1 MLRTLPHCR
10 QALSS
15 HLRSSYSSL
24 LKQQLIGTIPQS
36 SRYAGAKS
44 SMSTAAPSS
53 PELPPAKRMRSRSPE
68 HTEAAI
74 STNGAASASTSTAV
88 SAQEKQ
94 ARKADARRSRQK
106 RKDYAKQL
114 TKTGREPI
122 EFDIEDLLSIRK
134 VTDILSEGLEYQ
146 NKFERGTRLTL
157 AIERLDAHG
166 DGLAIAPERDW
177 VIAVPHTLPREKV
190 TVEIT
195 SNERLYSKAKL
206 VEVVEKSET
215 RQDSLVKCKYFGDCG
230 GCQYQMIDYAQQ
242 LEIKRGV
249 VERAFARFSGLN
261 PELVPAVLPTIASP
275 NQYNYRTKLTPHFE
289 LPYELRRGR
298 RTGIRND
305 AGQNAEE
312 KPQYSVPIGFDCIG
326 TKKVMDIEECPIAT
340 KTINRALPAAKQKVR
355 DTIES
360 FKNGA
365 TILLRDSLRTY
376 ESFAEDLLVSQ
387 APSGNGEVEKEID
400 TEVVTDHKATVKERV
415 LTTKF
420 ESPAGTFFQ
429 NNRSI
434 LPSLLDYVRDAITST
449 SSSTDPAQDKY
460 LVDAYCGSGL
470 FSLCLASLFREVSG
484 VEISSESIKYATKNA
499 ELNGITNAKFLAG
512 NAEDIFAKIEYPAD
526 QTTVIIDP
534 PRRGCDEE
542 FIRQLVKLA
551 PKHIFYVSCNVHTQA
566 RDVGQLITRDAR
578 YKIKSVRGAD
588 LFPQTHHVEGVAVLE
603 RVDA

>member
-1 MLRTLPHCR
+1 
-10 QALSS
+10 
-15 HLRSSYSSL
+15 
-24 LKQQLIGTIPQS
+24 
-36 SRYAGAKS
+36 
-44 SMSTAAPSS
+44 MSTSAPAS
-53 PELPPAKRMRSRSPE
+53 PDLPPAKRMRSRSPE
-68 HTEAAI
+68 QPV
-74 STNGAASASTSTAV
+74 NGMENGPASATASTSAV
-88 SAQEKQ
+88 SSSSAQDKQ
-94 ARKADARRSRQK
+94 ARKADARRSKQK

-122 EFDIEDLLSIRK
+122 EFDIEDLLGVRK
-134 VTDILSEGLEYQ
+134 VTDILSEGLEYT

-157 AIERLDAHG
+157 QIERLDAHG
-166 DGLAIAPERDW
+166 DGLAIAPEADW
-177 VIAVPHTLPREKV
+177 IVAIPHALPKEKV

-206 VEVVEKSET
+206 ISVEEKSEE
-215 RQDSLVKCKYFGDCG
+215 RNDGLVRCKYFGDCG
-230 GCQYQMIDYAQQ
+230 GCQYQMIDYEKQ

-249 VERAFARFSGLN
+249 VERAFARFSGLD
-261 PELVPAVLPTIASP
+261 PMLVPTILPTIASP
-275 NQYNYRTKLTPHFE
+275 NQYSYRTKLTPHFE

-298 RTGIRND
+298 RTGVRN
-305 AGQNAEE
+305 NAHASGNGED
-312 KPQYSVPIGFDCIG
+312 KPKYSVPIGFDCIG
-326 TKKVMDIEECPIAT
+326 TKRVMDIEECPIAT
-340 KTINRALPAAKQKVR
+340 KTINKALPAAKQKVK

-376 ESFAEDLLVSQ
+376 DSFAEDQLVTQ
-387 APSGNGEVEKEID
+387 TANGEAQVERELD

-434 LPSLLDYVRDAITST
+434 LPSLLNYVRDQITST
-449 SSSTDPAQDKY
+449 GTSEDRY

-512 NAEDIFAKIEYPAD
+512 NAEDIFGRIEYPAD
-526 QTTVIIDP
+526 NTTVIIDP

-542 FIRQLVKLA
+542 FIRQLVRLG
-551 PKHIFYVSCNVHTQA
+551 PKHIVYVSCNVHTQA
-566 RDVGQLITRDAR
+566 RDVGQLVTKDAR

-588 LFPQTHHVEGVAVLE
+588 LFPQTHHVEGVCVLE
-603 RVDA
+603 RADA

>member
-1 MLRTLPHCR
+1 MRLRPESIYRYTTSAIYFPSCVNSLPALPATALPVR
-10 QALSS
+10 FQAN
-15 HLRSSYSSL
+15 
-24 LKQQLIGTIPQS
+24 
-36 SRYAGAKS
+36 
-44 SMSTAAPSS
+44 MSTATPSS
-53 PELPPAKRMRSRSPE
+53 PELPPAKRLRAQSPE
-68 HTEAAI
+68 QATTAK
-74 STNGAASASTSTAV
+74 GFASTSTSAALI
-88 SAQEKQ
+88 SAQDKQ
-94 ARKADARRSRQK
+94 ARKADARRLRQK

-122 EFDIEDLLSIRK
+122 EFDIEDLLGVRK
-134 VTDILSEGLEYQ
+134 VTDILSEGLEHQ
-146 NKFERGTRLTL
+146 LKFERGTRLTL
-157 AIERLDAHG
+157 QIERLDAHG

-177 VIAVPHTLPREKV
+177 IVAVPHTLPGEKV

-195 SNERLYSKAKL
+195 SNERLYSKAK
-206 VEVVEKSET
+206 VVEILNQSADRNAE
-215 RQDSLVKCKYFGDCG
+215 LVRCRYFGDCG

-242 LEIKRGV
+242 LKIKRGV
-249 VERAFARFSGLN
+249 VERAFARFSGLD
-261 PELVPAVLPTIASP
+261 PMSVPKVLPTIASP

-298 RTGIRND
+298 RSGVRN
-305 AGQNAEE
+305 NANDREADE

-326 TKKVMDIEECPIAT
+326 TKRVMDIEECPIAT
-340 KTINRALPAAKQKVR
+340 KTINKALPAAKQKVR
-355 DTIES
+355 DAIES
-360 FKNGA
+360 YKNGA

-376 ESFAEDLLVSQ
+376 NSFAEDLLVTETK
-387 APSGNGEVEKEID
+387 PTNGEVEKELD

-434 LPSLLDYVRDAITST
+434 LPSLLDYVRDAITT
-449 SSSTDPAQDKY
+449 TSSTDSADRY

-499 ELNGITNAKFLAG
+499 ELNGINNAKFLAG
-512 NAEDIFAKIEYPAD
+512 NAEDIFAKIKYPAD

-542 FIRQLVKLA
+542 FIRQLVNLG
-551 PKHIFYVSCNVHTQA
+551 PKHIIYVSCNVHTQA
-566 RDVGQLITRDAR
+566 RDVGQLITSDAR